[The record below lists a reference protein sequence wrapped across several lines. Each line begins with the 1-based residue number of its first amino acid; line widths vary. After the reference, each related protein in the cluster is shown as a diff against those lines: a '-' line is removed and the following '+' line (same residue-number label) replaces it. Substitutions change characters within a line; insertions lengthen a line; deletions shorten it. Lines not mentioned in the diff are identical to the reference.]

1 MEEQKQYRDDLLEW
15 CNNLYSYW
23 NSKKSK
29 VSELLDVECVKE
41 WEGSCRQLKE
51 KLQTDLNVDYDDYLT
66 AKSLY
71 EQCEQL
77 FVETNTYQEELGVDN
92 DKRLVWEKQ
101 TQCHEELLEILN
113 EWEGSCRQLK
123 EKLQTD
129 LNVDYDDYLTAKSL
143 YEQWERLFVEPNA
156 YQEELEA
163 DSDHR
168 LELGEQTLFNEEL
181 LERDAYQEELE
192 VDSDHRMEWEK
203 QTQFREGLLE
213 RYAYQEE
220 LEVESD
226 HRLEGVEQTQF
237 HEELLEGDAYHE
249 ELEVERVEQPQ
260 YRDEL
265 LKWCNSIYSN
275 WESMKPTFSKLF
287 DLKSLEEWEG
297 SYRYLK
303 EKLQADVKA
312 DLDDYQTAQ
321 SLYEQLE
328 LLIKESYAYQGI

>member
-1 MEEQKQYRDDLLEW
+1 MEVQKQYRDDLLEW
-15 CNNLYSYW
+15 CNNLYSFW
-23 NSKKSK
+23 SSMKPK
-29 VSELLDVECVKE
+29 VSELLDVECVE
-41 WEGSCRQLKE
+41 
-51 KLQTDLNVDYDDYLT
+51 
-66 AKSLY
+66 
-71 EQCEQL
+71 
-77 FVETNTYQEELGVDN
+77 
-92 DKRLVWEKQ
+92 
-101 TQCHEELLEILN
+101 

-143 YEQWERLFVEPNA
+143 YEQWERLFVEPNT
-156 YQEELEA
+156 YQEELKA

-168 LELGEQTLFNEEL
+168 LE
-181 LERDAYQEELE
+181 
-192 VDSDHRMEWEK
+192 WEK
-203 QTQFREGLLE
+203 QTQFHEGLLE

-226 HRLEGVEQTQF
+226 HRLEGEEQTQF
-237 HEELLEGDAYHE
+237 HVELLDRDAYHE
-249 ELEVERVEQPQ
+249 ELEVKTEEQLR

-265 LKWCNSIYSN
+265 LEWCNSIYSN

-303 EKLQADVKA
+303 EKLQADEKA

-321 SLYEQLE
+321 SLFEQLE
-328 LLIKESYAYQGI
+328 RLIKESYAYQGV